1 MGVDHGD
8 MGWVHG
14 PHVPAI
20 PVCEKADLVI
30 DGVERLQDVP
40 MAVALRVTSTAKGR
54 GLASSSGFGSPSS
67 GGPYISVF
75 GGMST
80 SPIKGLHLDVV
91 FEVFKV
97 GPEPEIWD

>member
-1 MGVDHGD
+1 MGVEHGD

-30 DGVERLQDVP
+30 NGVQMLQDVP
-40 MAVALRVTSTAKGR
+40 MAVTSRVTSTAKGR
-54 GLASSSGFGSPSS
+54 GLDSSSDFGSPSS
-67 GGPYISVF
+67 GGPNISVF
-75 GGMST
+75 GGIST

-91 FEVFKV
+91 FEVLKV